1 MRVPGCPL
9 IIDVSEGGGSG
20 ARVTLP
26 GPVPLHQPASL
37 TLHHPSA
44 TLDQIEVNVEG
55 MVYTSILPCIW
66 FNHYSL
72 VLTV

>member
-9 IIDVSEGGGSG
+9 IVEVSEGTGSG

-26 GPVPLHQPASL
+26 GPVPLHQPAAL
-37 TLHHPSA
+37 TLHHPTA

-55 MVYTSILPCIW
+55 EC
-66 FNHYSL
+66 
-72 VLTV
+72 

>member
-9 IIDVSEGGGSG
+9 IVSVAEGGGGG

-26 GPVPLHQPASL
+26 GPVPLHRPAAL

-55 MVYTSILPCIW
+55 E
-66 FNHYSL
+66 
-72 VLTV
+72 

>member
-9 IIDVSEGGGSG
+9 VIIVSEGGISG

-26 GPVPLHQPASL
+26 GPVPLHQPTAL
-37 TLHHPSA
+37 TLHHPTA

-55 MVYTSILPCIW
+55 KLQTNIFAIKIVFCCYT
-66 FNHYSL
+66 
-72 VLTV
+72 

>member
-9 IIDVSEGGGSG
+9 IIDVSEGSG
-20 ARVTLP
+20 VGAKVTLP
-26 GPVPLHQPASL
+26 GPVPLHQPAAL

-55 MVYTSILPCIW
+55 KRYENI
-66 FNHYSL
+66 SL
-72 VLTV
+72 IFDVN

>member
-9 IIDVSEGGGSG
+9 VIAVSEGGGGG
-20 ARVTLP
+20 ARVTVP
-26 GPVPLHQPASL
+26 GPAPLHSPAAL

-55 MVYTSILPCIW
+55 K
-66 FNHYSL
+66 
-72 VLTV
+72 